1 LPKLG
6 PLPQMSQFD
15 ATMAPL
21 NSGTVKF
28 QYG

>member
-1 LPKLG
+1 
-6 PLPQMSQFD
+6 LPQMSQFD